1 MKLLSVNKFMLKK
14 LKVITI
20 VVSLLVV
27 NVFAN
32 AFAGISVFTSLN
44 FGNGTIS
51 SINMVKQCSQIA
63 MMPSKF
69 SDMCIMLE
77 KELTNF
83 DFSSKK
89 EIFITKKVIDNV
101 QNCILFINYR
111 VNTVVKYCV
120 FCGVNVV
127 KDFSVDNFW
136 LFMFLI
142 MISFITGYLG
152 LLTAKN
158 KINNI
163 TMYIQNVKLC
173 PILQ

>member
-1 MKLLSVNKFMLKK
+1 MLKK

-20 VVSLLVV
+20 VISLLFI

-32 AFAGISVFTSLN
+32 AFAGVSVFASLN
-44 FGNGTIS
+44 FGNETIS

-69 SDMCIMLE
+69 VDMCIVLE
-77 KELTNF
+77 NELTSF
-83 DFSSKK
+83 GFSGKTEMFISKQ
-89 EIFITKKVIDNV
+89 I
-101 QNCILFINYR
+101 
-111 VNTVVKYCV
+111 VNTV
-120 FCGVNVV
+120 
-127 KDFSVDNFW
+127 KDFVLFANCRINNTIKYVAFYGVRNVNNFSANNSW
-136 LFMFLI
+136 VLFMFLI
-142 MISFITGYLG
+142 MLSFITEYLG

-163 TMYIQNVKLC
+163 NMYINEIKLC